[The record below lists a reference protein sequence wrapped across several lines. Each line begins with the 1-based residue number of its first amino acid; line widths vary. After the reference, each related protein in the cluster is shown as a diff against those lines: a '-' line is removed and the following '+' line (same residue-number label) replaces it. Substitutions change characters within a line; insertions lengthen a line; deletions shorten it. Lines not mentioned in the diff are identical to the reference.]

1 MEKLLIIDG
10 SALLFQSFYGMPK
23 KIINSKGQYVE
34 AVICFVGILLKT
46 IKLISPNNL
55 LIVFD
60 GETNLDRQDLNE
72 NYKTNRTN
80 FANASDDETPFP
92 QLKLIKYVLNN
103 LNFTWVETT
112 NCEADDLIASIVNDY
127 KDKFNIIIS
136 SADKDFYQLIDDNVR
151 VFTYRG
157 KVSKLWTKDEIQNKY
172 GFNPKY
178 FSTLKALSGDNS
190 DNIKGING
198 IGIITASKLI
208 QQFGSLNN
216 IYQNLNNIKPKI
228 SSLLNAN
235 KDMVYTNYKI
245 IELQSKTNLYTLAKC
260 DYILP
265 DISSTAILKQL
276 DIL

>member
-92 QLKLIKYVLNN
+92 QLELIKYVLNN

-136 SADKDFYQLIDDNVR
+136 SADKDFYQLIDDNVS

>member
-92 QLKLIKYVLNN
+92 QLELIKYVLNN

-127 KDKFNIIIS
+127 KDKFN
-136 SADKDFYQLIDDNVR
+136 N
-151 VFTYRG
+151 
-157 KVSKLWTKDEIQNKY
+157 
-172 GFNPKY
+172 
-178 FSTLKALSGDNS
+178 
-190 DNIKGING
+190 
-198 IGIITASKLI
+198 
-208 QQFGSLNN
+208 
-216 IYQNLNNIKPKI
+216 
-228 SSLLNAN
+228 
-235 KDMVYTNYKI
+235 
-245 IELQSKTNLYTLAKC
+245 
-260 DYILP
+260 
-265 DISSTAILKQL
+265 
-276 DIL
+276 